1 MIRPK
6 ARSLPKKDKKAPVA
20 FVAVAFG
27 LLLLTAAYIWLLEP
41 GHAPAGAQPIGGPFA
56 LEQDDGRVVTQRDF
70 RGQYLLI
77 YFGYVHCA
85 DVCPMTLSAIAD
97 ALDILGN
104 KAADLRPVFIT
115 VDPTRDTPAIARAY
129 ARKFNPR
136 ILGLGGTEEQI
147 NAVEKSYRVSGAV
160 MQPVAGNAA
169 DYAMNHTAAL
179 FLMGPDGRLLAPLS
193 GLQGGPALAQ
203 QLAEYLPRKPASAP
217 TTTP

>member
-1 MIRPK
+1 MVRTK
-6 ARSLPKKDKKAPVA
+6 ARSLPRKDKKATVA
-20 FVAVAFG
+20 FLSVAFG
-27 LLLLTAAYIWLLEP
+27 LLLLTAAYVWLLDP

-85 DVCPMTLSAIAD
+85 DVCPMTMSAIAD
-97 ALDILGN
+97 ALDILGTQ
-104 KAADLRPVFIT
+104 AADLRPVFIT
-115 VDPTRDTPAIARAY
+115 VDPQRDTPAIARAY
-129 ARKFNPR
+129 ALKFSPR
-136 ILGLGGTEEQI
+136 ILGLGGTEDQV
-147 NAVEKSYRVSGAV
+147 NAVEKSYRVSSTMMEPA
-160 MQPVAGNAA
+160 AGNPA

-203 QLAEYLPRKPASAP
+203 QLAEYLPRKPALAA